1 MAPGTISKFGAPMF
15 EPVFPKQMYC
25 TEESTCDIAGP
36 FRRPTQRVG
45 TPMVIRHPGNCASR
59 APLITPLPHAF
70 INCKAASTPRP
81 LSRACYASTTTHYGK
96 TVALWH
102 AIARGSDIVTEQE
115 RSLAISTRPRPSHAI
130 RMDKSVPCCI
140 SGKKIL
146 VRIWLR
152 RVFKSVAVRIWL
164 LRK

>member
-25 TEESTCDIAGP
+25 IEESTCDIAGP

-115 RSLAISTRPRPSHAI
+115 RSLAISTRPRPSHAV
-130 RMDKSVPCCI
+130 RKDKSV
-140 SGKKIL
+140 
-146 VRIWLR
+146 RTAAFQAR
-152 RVFKSVAVRIWL
+152 RYYSESDWDEFKSVAVRIWL